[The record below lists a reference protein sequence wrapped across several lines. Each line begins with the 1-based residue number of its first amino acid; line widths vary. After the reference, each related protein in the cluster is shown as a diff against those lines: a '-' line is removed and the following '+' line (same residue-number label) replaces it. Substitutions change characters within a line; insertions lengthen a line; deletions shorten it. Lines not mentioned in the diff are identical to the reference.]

1 MIQDILGAFL
11 DVYNQYANGPQ
22 HRFNINFQL
31 GNSRGVLRG
40 QYRTIQSKGLCKLQA
55 LTFLYPKQLTYC
67 LFSVPRCK
75 SRLRAQIIG
84 SETDGPFCASTVP
97 ITLTGFCSKGFV
109 LTNKSLSLAGFFF
122 YWFTCFIFNSM
133 GRAAQHVEM
142 ISFFLPI
149 DISTTLLCKLLLQ
162 TLAFQNILLIMSIYF
177 VRLPILHSV

>member
-40 QYRTIQSKGLCKLQA
+40 QYRTIQSRGLRKLQP
-55 LTFLYPKQLTYC
+55 LTFLHPKQLTYC

-84 SETDGPFCASTVP
+84 RETDGPLCASTAP

-109 LTNKSLSLAGFFF
+109 LTNKSLSRAGFFF
-122 YWFTCFIFNSM
+122 YWFTRVIFNSM
-133 GRAAQHVEM
+133 ERAR
-142 ISFFLPI
+142 
-149 DISTTLLCKLLLQ
+149 STL
-162 TLAFQNILLIMSIYF
+162 
-177 VRLPILHSV
+177 